1 LSLSAFSA
9 VEIVAIARAPKTR
22 ADLQRKDRNAPRTLP
37 QDPVAGGDST
47 VVGQCDPGGHRGASR
62 VADFSKGRWLGTGTT
77 PSFAG
82 PVKRARAH
90 SRQNLLRPGPGI
102 LARSQDD
109 PQILV
114 EARDH
119 IISVQRVSS

>member
-1 LSLSAFSA
+1 
-9 VEIVAIARAPKTR
+9 
-22 ADLQRKDRNAPRTLP
+22 LQRKDRNAPRTLP
-37 QDPVAGGDST
+37 QDRVARRSLDGGWS
-47 VVGQCDPGGHRGASR
+47 VRPRRSPRRKQ
-62 VADFSKGRWLGTGTT
+62 VADFSEGRWLGTGTT

-90 SRQNLLRPGPGI
+90 SRQDLLRPGPGI

-109 PQILV
+109 PQTLV

-119 IISVQRVSS
+119 IISAQRISS